1 MSVVV
6 QQLSKKYGEQL
17 AVNQL
22 TFEVSSGQV
31 VGFLGPNGAGKST
44 TMKMLTTYISPTSG
58 TAVVAGFDIQK
69 QGIEVR
75 RRVGYLPE
83 HNPLYLEMYVREY
96 LHFMADLNGL
106 GKEAG
111 KRVKEM
117 ISLTGLGPE
126 QHKQIAQ
133 LSKGYRQRVGLAQ
146 AMLHDPSVLILDE
159 PTSGLDPNQV
169 VEIRQ
174 LIREFGK
181 DRTILLSTHIMQEVE
196 AMCDRIL
203 IINKGN
209 LVANDRTDIIRKK
222 YAPANGL
229 KFRFKEPVSDVI
241 FKGMASVQQIKKLSD
256 RDFELYGNDQ
266 DQLRQEVFS
275 FAMQSGNMI
284 LEQSSIEQS
293 LEEVFRQLTASK

>member
-6 QQLSKKYGEQL
+6 QSLSKSYGTQL
-17 AVNQL
+17 AVNEL
-22 TFEVSSGQV
+22 SFDVSSGQV

-44 TMKMLTTYISPTSG
+44 TMKMLTTYIAPSAG
-58 TAVVAGFDIQK
+58 TAVVAGFDILK
-69 QGIEVR
+69 QGLEVR

-83 HNPLYLEMYVREY
+83 HNPLYLEMYVKEY

-106 GKEAG
+106 GKQATH
-111 KRVKEM
+111 RVKEM
-117 ISLTGLGPE
+117 IALTGLEPE
-126 QHKQIAQ
+126 QHKQISQ

-174 LIREFGK
+174 LIREFGR

-209 LVANDRTDIIRKK
+209 LVANDRTDVIRKK
-222 YAPANGL
+222 YAPSNGL
-229 KFRFKEPVSDVI
+229 KLKFKQAVSE
-241 FKGMASVQQIKKLSD
+241 SVLKALSTVKQVKKISET
-256 RDFELYGNDQ
+256 DFELYGSDS
-266 DQLRQEVFS
+266 DTLREEVFS
-275 FAMQSGNMI
+275 FAVQSGNMI
-284 LEQSSIEQS
+284 VEQSTIEQS